1 MSEVG
6 TALTLLA
13 GGLAM
18 KMIYDSKFSDVEYV
32 ESKVDGR
39 KYLVRKLDDKNE
51 AADLLANI
59 RLKLIRL
66 CEDLE
71 LKDIDNKDVY
81 RLVKRFQPNNITEGS
96 SNEKYTSY

>member
-39 KYLVRKLDDKNE
+39 KYLVRKLDDKN
-51 AADLLANI
+51 
-59 RLKLIRL
+59 
-66 CEDLE
+66 
-71 LKDIDNKDVY
+71 
-81 RLVKRFQPNNITEGS
+81 
-96 SNEKYTSY
+96 